1 MRNLKEETLSELEFH
16 GKTKEDIRWIGCNK
30 FKIPINLFWKLADRE
45 YDSGYGGVEVA
56 PDLLIVGDNWWLER
70 HEYDGSEWWE
80 YKELPKEPETIIS
93 IPTLFPTRDTNY
105 EYMFLID
112 FNKKGKKINWQY

>member
-1 MRNLKEETLSELEFH
+1 MRNLKEETLSELESH

-30 FKIPINLFWKLADRE
+30 FKIPINLFWKLADKE

-80 YKELPKEPETIIS
+80 YKEKPKEPKLTIIPETI
-93 IPTLFPTRDTNY
+93 FPKEDTNY
-105 EYMFLID
+105 RVFYLYEFL
-112 FNKKGKKINWQY
+112 